1 MRRDLDTPSE
11 ERLRGGGFRP
21 ASRTLSLRQSE
32 NLNYKSSNILIQPL
46 RRLTIDIRKTLI
58 AALIAIGL
66 TASLGLGVQA
76 QTAEADVATID
87 MQEVLM
93 AHPAIQ
99 DAQQQLQEEQMEMMA
114 ELEDMG
120 EEEAA
125 GQQQEMQQDLEMLQQ
140 DLMESAMDEAAEDI
154 DEVAQDLGYE
164 VVLDQEGVI
173 TGEDELNPENI
184 TEDVMDELD
193 IEAEMPDEMEMQ
205 Q

>member
-1 MRRDLDTPSE
+1 M
-11 ERLRGGGFRP
+11 
-21 ASRTLSLRQSE
+21 
-32 NLNYKSSNILIQPL
+32 IQPL